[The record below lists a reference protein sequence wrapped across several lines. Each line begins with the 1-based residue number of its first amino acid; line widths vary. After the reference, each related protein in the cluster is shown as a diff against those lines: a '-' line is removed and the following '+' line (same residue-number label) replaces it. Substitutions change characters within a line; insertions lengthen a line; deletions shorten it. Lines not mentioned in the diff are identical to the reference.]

1 MIKKLAASI
10 REYKTPSLLT
20 LIFIVGEVIIEC
32 FIPFITAQLVNNIK
46 SGVAIDELLK
56 TGLTL
61 FLLAVLSLTCGG
73 VAGYTCSK
81 ASSGFAKNLRH
92 DVFSRIQT
100 YTFSNIDKFS
110 SSSLVTRLTTD
121 ITNIQMSYM
130 MLIRIAIRSPLMFIF
145 AIVMAYRMGGSLAF
159 TFVIVVPVLI
169 FGLL

>member
-1 MIKKLAASI
+1 MIRKLAKSV
-10 REYKTPSLLT
+10 REYKTPTIFT

-46 SGVAIDELLK
+46 SGVAIADLLK
-56 TGLTL
+56 TGGVL
-61 FLLAVLSLTCGG
+61 FVLAILSLTCGG
-73 VAGYTCSK
+73 VAGYTCAK
-81 ASSGFAKNLRH
+81 AAAGFSKNLRY

-110 SSSLVTRLTTD
+110 SASLVTRLTTD

-130 MLIRIAIRSPLMFIF
+130 MLTRIAIRSPLMFVF
-145 AIVMAYRMGGSLAF
+145 AIFMAYRMGGRLAF

-169 FGLL
+169 FG